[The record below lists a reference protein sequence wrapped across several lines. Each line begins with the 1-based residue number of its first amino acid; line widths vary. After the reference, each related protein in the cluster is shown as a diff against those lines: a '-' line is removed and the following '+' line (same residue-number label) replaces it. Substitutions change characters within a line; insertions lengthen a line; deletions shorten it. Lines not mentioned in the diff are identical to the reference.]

1 MKFYQ
6 VNTLNSLMLG
16 NFDRTVSVKDFMN
29 GKDTGIGTYEGLNGE
44 AIFMDG
50 VAYNGTADGNV
61 KIMKDDDYVAFGTVC
76 KFDN

>member
-61 KIMKDDDYVAFGTVC
+61 KIMIMWPLVPSVSLIIL
-76 KFDN
+76 

>member
-29 GKDTGIGTYEGLNGE
+29 GKDTGIGTYEGLNG
-44 AIFMDG
+44 
-50 VAYNGTADGNV
+50 
-61 KIMKDDDYVAFGTVC
+61 
-76 KFDN
+76 